1 MGNPSQNSLSGI
13 VFMKVQRASQP
24 DLLPDRDS
32 KMASE
37 ETSIDEQLALIDKKI
52 DIKIKV
58 SVGDVY
64 LVKIPKGIGSELEG
78 DHFVVAVFNS
88 GIDNPN
94 VIVVPLTSLKEK
106 KRNPAHS
113 VYLGKIKG
121 IDNGKESVAL
131 LNQVMRMDKKRFLN
145 AKDVEY
151 ISSKINAESSNEG
164 EEVCQICKTHY
175 RLSDRQLNHLLTM
188 AMLYYKRNSQNGWN
202 EKLVDF

>member
-13 VFMKVQRASQP
+13 VFMKVQRAGQP
-24 DLLPDRDS
+24 DLPPDGDS

-145 AKDVEY
+145 ARDVEY

>member
-13 VFMKVQRASQP
+13 VFMKVQRAGQP
-24 DLLPDRDS
+24 DLPPDGDS

-52 DIKIKV
+52 NIKIKV

-131 LNQVMRMDKKRFLN
+131 LNQLMRMDKKRFLN
-145 AKDVEY
+145 ARDVEY
-151 ISSKINAESSNEG
+151 ILSKINAKNSNEG
-164 EEVCQICKTHY
+164 EDVCQICKTHY
-175 RLSDRQLNHLLTM
+175 RLSNRQLKHLLTM
-188 AMLYYKRNSQNGWN
+188 AMLYYKRNSQNGLN
-202 EKLVDF
+202 KELVDF